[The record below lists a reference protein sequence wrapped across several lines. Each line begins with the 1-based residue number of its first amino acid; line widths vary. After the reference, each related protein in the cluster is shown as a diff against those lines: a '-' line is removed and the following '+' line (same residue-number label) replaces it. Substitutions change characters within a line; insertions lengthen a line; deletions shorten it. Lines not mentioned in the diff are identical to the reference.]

1 MGRNNQIRT
10 HLEGHQRPLHYY
22 SIIRHLKKGVEHQS
36 QAISSV
42 NQQQDTLKATHT
54 GFVNRSEAIPHRPP
68 FQLNITLSITLNIT
82 LSITLNITLSITISR
97 IGLRVH
103 SNTAISQHRYE
114 INLTTFH
121 ISHEASS

>member
-82 LSITLNITLSITISR
+82 LSITISR

-103 SNTAISQHRYE
+103 SNTAISQHQYE
-114 INLTTFH
+114 INLITFH
-121 ISHEASS
+121 